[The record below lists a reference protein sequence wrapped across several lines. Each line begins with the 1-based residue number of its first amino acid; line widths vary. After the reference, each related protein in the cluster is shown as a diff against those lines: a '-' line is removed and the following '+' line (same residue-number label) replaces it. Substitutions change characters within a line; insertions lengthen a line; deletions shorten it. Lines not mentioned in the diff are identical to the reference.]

1 MLLYLNVSVLELFD
15 GLDVGGLVKLK
26 DRLRNYVSH
35 LVGGIDHLSRNQIFE
50 IQICTNLSA
59 SGI

>member
-35 LVGGIDHLSRNQIFE
+35 LVGGIDHLSRKK
-50 IQICTNLSA
+50 L
-59 SGI
+59 